1 MHPATVLV
9 IHPWSFLRIL
19 KDILLRLHAV
29 YLCYLASNSPPP
41 LIRKL
46 WAVAELNRLTLTRL
60 LLNKLLCG
68 ALDLSRI
75 VCMST
80 SFTSHYHKLLAS
92 QASPMPINCARLS
105 GLSSLRSTGTRCV
118 LVEIARPVRPY
129 AKPGR
134 VKLSV
139 NLFFFLLKKNTRE
152 RIDFF
157 NSVSPL
163 RHCRLL
169 NLNHF

>member
-105 GLSSLRSTGTRCV
+105 GLSSRLNPELIIRLHFFDALRICCICAASGSRIPPPGESFPIRLTNTTPILR
-118 LVEIARPVRPY
+118 ARPAP
-129 AKPGR
+129 
-134 VKLSV
+134 
-139 NLFFFLLKKNTRE
+139 T
-152 RIDFF
+152 
-157 NSVSPL
+157 
-163 RHCRLL
+163 L
-169 NLNHF
+169 NRDALNYL